1 MMNDRQFALIY
12 FLLTGLGFGSVV
24 TALIGQFVDV
34 LLVGIISM
42 GMLMFLMIYAL
53 GTGRLAKRS
62 E

>member
-1 MMNDRQFALIY
+1 MMNDRQFALVY
-12 FLLTGLGFGSVV
+12 FLLTGFGVGSVI
-24 TALIGQFVDV
+24 TALIGQVVDV

-53 GTGRLAKRS
+53 GSGRMAKRS